1 MAENTING
9 VESTS
14 TETVA
19 VRVDMAKVLT
29 AELQMAEK
37 LVALKYPHLTIVEG
51 SMVQEKDHPTYKN
64 KRRVT
69 VRCECGVL
77 VERATSDL
85 HTFIGCEACK
95 KSVRKLNKAAKKLA
109 EIEAAS

>member
-1 MAENTING
+1 MSENTSS
-9 VESTS
+9 STP
-14 TETVA
+14 
-19 VRVDMAKVLT
+19 VRVDMSKVLV

-37 LVALKYPHLTIVEG
+37 LIALKYPHLAIVEG
-51 SMVQEKDHPTYKN
+51 SMVQEAAHPVYKN

-69 VRCECGVL
+69 VKCECGEL

-95 KSVRKLNKAAKKLA
+95 KSVRKMNKAAKKLA